1 MGYMSNRPR
10 TAIITGASRGIGR
23 KTAELFAQNGYNV
36 LINYHQS
43 REAAEELQR
52 ELRQSGGGGRAE
64 LFRANVANYDE
75 AKAMVDFCL
84 AQYGA
89 VDVLVNNAGISQ
101 TKLFTDL
108 TSAEWQEMMRVILDG
123 VFNCTQNAVR
133 SMIHQKQGK
142 IINLSSI
149 WGITGASCEVH
160 YSTAKAGIIG
170 FTKALAKE
178 LGPSNIQVNCV
189 APGVIRTDM
198 LNEYTEEDL
207 EELRQAT
214 LVKRLGIPEDIA
226 RIILFLASEKAD
238 YITGQVIS
246 PNGGFLV

>member
-1 MGYMSNRPR
+1 MNNKKA
-10 TAIITGASRGIGR
+10 AIVTGASRGIGR
-23 KTAELFAQNGYNV
+23 KTAELFAHNGYNV
-36 LINYHQS
+36 LINYNHSQT
-43 REAAEELQR
+43 EAEELQKQLKQ
-52 ELRQSGGGGRAE
+52 EGSQTE
-64 LFRANVANYDE
+64 IFRANVGIYEE
-75 AKAMVDFCL
+75 ARQMVDFCL
-84 AQYGA
+84 AKFGT
-89 VDVLVNNAGISQ
+89 VDILVNNAAISQ
-101 TKLFTDL
+101 AKLFTDI
-108 TSAEWQEMMRVILDG
+108 TPAEWQEMMQVILNG

-133 SMIHQKQGK
+133 EMIHQKRGK

-189 APGVIRTDM
+189 APGVIQTDM
-198 LNEYTEEDL
+198 LSGYTEDDL
-207 EELRQAT
+207 EELRQET
-214 LVKRLGIPEDIA
+214 PVKRLGTTEDVA
-226 RIILFLASEKAD
+226 QLVLFLASEKAN